1 MRIKF
6 KQSLSGPDYS
16 FAPGETAIWDKHE
29 LVRLCAA
36 GIGEPGDA
44 EAEAA
49 MQEAVDEENARL
61 KKQADDQAAADAQA
75 KADAEAEAE
84 AEAEIKARA
93 KTKADAK
100 MKADADAKA
109 KLDAEAVK
117 KAEADS
123 KEKAVKPDPEQ
134 AIKP

>member
-6 KQSLSGPDYS
+6 KQPLSGPDYS

-44 EAEAA
+44 EAASA

-61 KKQADDQAAADAQA
+61 KKQTDDQAAAEMQA
-75 KADAEAEAE
+75 TADAEAEAE
-84 AEAEIKARA
+84 AEAEIRARA
-93 KTKADAK
+93 KTKAEAK

-109 KLDAEAVK
+109 KLDAEALK
-117 KAEADS
+117 KAEAET
-123 KEKAVKPDPEQ
+123 KEKAVKPAPET
-134 AIKP
+134 AAKP